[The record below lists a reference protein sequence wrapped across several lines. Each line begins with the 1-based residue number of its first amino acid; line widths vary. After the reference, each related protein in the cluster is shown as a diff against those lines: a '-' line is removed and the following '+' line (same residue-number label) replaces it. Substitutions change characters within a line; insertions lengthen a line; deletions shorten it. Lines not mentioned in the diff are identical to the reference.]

1 MNEIDRTNLTDQK
14 KFRLNEITTIENY
27 FNQEIHQRKICC
39 KKSSQYVA
47 AFDYTDKILIV
58 FSATSGGVCNISS
71 VSVVGAPIGK
81 AGASFTL
88 IFSLRTGIIKIL
100 LSITKNKRKTMIRF
114 LYWLKVN

>member
-1 MNEIDRTNLTDQK
+1 MKIILTK
-14 KFRLNEITTIENY
+14 KFIKEKY
-27 FNQEIHQRKICC
+27 AVKNQANMLLLLI
-39 KKSSQYVA
+39 
-47 AFDYTDKILIV
+47 TDKILIV

-88 IFSLRTGIIKIL
+88 IFSLRTGIIEIL

>member
-47 AFDYTDKILIV
+47 AFDYTKEKI
-58 FSATSGGVCNISS
+58 NM
-71 VSVVGAPIGK
+71 
-81 AGASFTL
+81 
-88 IFSLRTGIIKIL
+88 
-100 LSITKNKRKTMIRF
+100 RKWKKM
-114 LYWLKVN
+114 WWM